1 MTEKLLTNKEFLDGT
16 LLEII
21 VQIYSDKGVGIRVK
35 NLGLICFTTNC
46 DYVQIEPFFLSA
58 ITIGRLSNVVEL
70 STHDP
75 FRIRVIRSKYCTK
88 SIISK
93 IEV

>member
-16 LLEII
+16 LMEII
-21 VQIYSDKGVGIRVK
+21 VQIYNDKGVGIRVK
-35 NLGLICFTTNC
+35 DKAVMCFTTNC
-46 DYVQIEPFFLSA
+46 DYVQIEPFFLST
-58 ITIGRLSNVVEL
+58 ITIARLVNVVEFT
-70 STHDP
+70 THEP
-75 FRIRVIRSKYCTK
+75 FRIRVIQTKYCTK